1 METLRPQ
8 AGMAIDLAPPRTQ
21 NTSDAIDEAFSEP
34 ALATMTLSPLARV
47 RPLLLGVNLS
57 ILLLVGLLV
66 ADHTSGWILS
76 SIVLALVAVA
86 MPRLDRWHGAALVSD
101 AGVLGRLAT
110 GWAGARPVAP
120 RRPTDSLRQLGRLP
134 LSQVVVDGGHLETS
148 TTGLLGRYYHTLK
161 RGLDIC
167 FVLALGIVAIP
178 VLLVICLA
186 IAIDSPGS
194 IFYSQIRVGLNGQRF
209 RIYKLRSMRQ
219 DADRM
224 GAVYTEGNDPRVT
237 RVGRF
242 IRLTRID
249 ELPQLWNVLRGEMS
263 VVGPRPEQLESATR
277 FEQEIPYWSNRYATK
292 PGLTGWAQV
301 RYRHTS
307 TIEGNTCKLEH
318 DLYYLKY
325 ASMALDLAILL
336 ATVRVVFGLQGR

>member
-1 METLRPQ
+1 MDTVRPQ
-8 AGMAIDLAPPRTQ
+8 AGMAIDLTPPRTQ
-21 NTSDAIDEAFSEP
+21 NGSDGADEAFSRP
-34 ALATMTLSPLARV
+34 ALAAMTLSPLARA
-47 RPLLLGVNLS
+47 RPLLLAINLS
-57 ILLLVGLLV
+57 IVLLTGLLI
-66 ADHTSGWILS
+66 ADHTAGWMLP
-76 SIVLALVAVA
+76 SIVMALVAVA
-86 MPRLDRWHGAALVSD
+86 MPRLDRWHGAALVND
-101 AGVLGRLAT
+101 AGVFGRLAT
-110 GWAGARPVAP
+110 GWAEPWPVAP

-134 LSQVVVDGGHLETS
+134 LSWVAADGGWIETS
-148 TTGLLGRYYHTLK
+148 SAGLLGRSYPTVK

-167 FVLALGIVAIP
+167 FALALGIMVLP
-178 VLLVICLA
+178 VLLIVCLA

-194 IFYSQIRVGLNGQRF
+194 VFYSQIRVGVNGQRF

-224 GAVYTEGNDPRVT
+224 GAVYTEGSDPRVT
-237 RVGRF
+237 RVGRL

-263 VVGPRPEQLESATR
+263 VVGPRPEQLESATL
-277 FEQEIPYWSNRYATK
+277 FEREIPCWSNRYATK

-307 TIEGNTCKLEH
+307 TVEGNALKLEH

-336 ATVRVVFGLQGR
+336 ATVRVVFGLRGR